1 MHYGVPL
8 GICGKRH
15 RRDDIMWRFRNREF
29 VRQIGLSA
37 AGTLLAGLAAG
48 ILWGSNAA
56 ASALLCSLFWC
67 VFHLRRESR
76 RYQGMRLLAGQIDE
90 LLHGSDIPEFRHFQE
105 GDLEI
110 LRDEIY
116 KMTIRLKEQAALLQK
131 EKTSLADALADISHQ
146 IRTPLTALHIL
157 LERLKSPEPDLSS
170 RRQLLREGE
179 SLLAKIE
186 WLVTALLKMSKLEA
200 GSIALQKETIS
211 LPEFLADALSPFAL
225 AMDIHSKTC
234 TVRGAEGITFTGDYA
249 WTLEAVRNVIKNGLE
264 YTPDGGGMTVC
275 CEENPL
281 YTEIRITD
289 SGPGIPPED
298 LPHLFERFYR
308 GGNAGKD
315 SFGIGL
321 ALAQMI
327 LSRENA
333 VIQAQNA
340 PGGGGQ
346 FRIRFYKTMV

>member
-1 MHYGVPL
+1 
-8 GICGKRH
+8 
-15 RRDDIMWRFRNREF
+15 MWRFRNKGF
-29 VRQIGLSA
+29 VGQIGASI
-37 AGTLLAGLAAG
+37 AGTVLAVLAAW
-48 ILWGSNAA
+48 ILSGRNAA
-56 ASALLCSLFWC
+56 AAAFFCSIFWC
-67 VFHLRRESR
+67 TLHLFHENR

-90 LLHGSDIPEFRHFQE
+90 LLHGNDMPKFKHFKE

-131 EKTSLADALADISHQ
+131 EKSSLADALADISHQ

-157 LERLKSPEPDLSS
+157 LERLRSPELDTEA
-170 RRQLLREGE
+170 RRRLLREAGA
-179 SLLAKIE
+179 LLSKIE

-200 GSIALQKETIS
+200 GSISLQKETVS
-211 LPEFLADALSPFAL
+211 MEKFLADALAPFEL
-225 AMDIHSKTC
+225 SMEIHCKSC
-234 TVRGAEGITFTGDYA
+234 TIHKADGVSFTGDYA
-249 WTLEAVRNVIKNGLE
+249 WTLEAVQNVIKNGLE
-264 YTPDGGGMTVC
+264 YTPDGGTLTIC

-281 YTEIRITD
+281 YSELLITD
-289 SGPGIPPED
+289 SGPGIPKAD

-333 VIQAQNA
+333 VIRAQNA
-340 PGGGGQ
+340 QEGGGQ

>member
-1 MHYGVPL
+1 
-8 GICGKRH
+8 
-15 RRDDIMWRFRNREF
+15 MWRFRNRGF
-29 VRQIGLSA
+29 VRYIGVSM
-37 AGTLLAGLAAG
+37 AGTLLSVLAGWMLSG
-48 ILWGSNAA
+48 RNAA
-56 ASALLCSLFWC
+56 AAAFFCSLFWC
-67 VFHLRRESR
+67 TLHLSKESR

-90 LLHGSDIPEFRHFQE
+90 ILHGNDRPEFQHFQE

-157 LERLKSPEPDLSS
+157 LERLRSPELDVDA
-170 RRQLLREGE
+170 RRRLLREAGM
-179 SLLAKIE
+179 LLSKIE

-200 GSIALQKETIS
+200 GSISLQKETVS
-211 LPEFLADALSPFAL
+211 MEKFLADAIAPFEL
-225 AMDIHSKTC
+225 AMDLHCKSCAI
-234 TVRGAEGITFTGDYA
+234 RGADGVSFTGDYG
-249 WTLEAVRNVIKNGLE
+249 WTLEAVQNVIKNGLE
-264 YTPDGGGMTVC
+264 YTPDGGTLTIC

-281 YTEIRITD
+281 YTELLITD
-289 SGPGIPPED
+289 SGPGIPKAD

-308 GGNAGKD
+308 GENAGKD

-333 VIQAQNA
+333 VIRAQNA
-340 PGGGGQ
+340 QEGGGQ
-346 FRIRFYKTMV
+346 FRIRFYKAMV